1 MNVTHVV
8 RSKEVLK
15 IKQNAV
21 ITYAILI
28 GKKFLKME
36 HVILVKTTPNLNLQK
51 NLSSFKLNAKL
62 TNVQMKKD
70 GSLKRTENANSAQ
83 NLQRHKTG

>member
-21 ITYAILI
+21 ITHAILI

-51 NLSSFKLNAKL
+51 NLRTFKLNAKL